1 MILAEQTNL
10 IGTDGAEP
18 LNSARYLGQ
27 RAAPPTDAE
36 RSPSKLTLAA
46 TTATRDLHPCP
57 RRYIAIIYTHLKRT
71 VAVAAM
77 PRWAAE
83 SSSFN
88 SQPGTW
94 RTFQIIT
101 RLEITN
107 PEGNTQTLV
116 PVPAVKADWFKS
128 LGNEGE
134 ESASQRAARRHARH
148 EIGPIELGECPGN
161 RRRLFGAQVYD
172 GKRVDDTGPDFIARS
187 GNAMGGP
194 DEIAAHLRRSEFRF
208 RRQQQCRN
216 PAHMGRGN

>member
-1 MILAEQTNL
+1 VL
-10 IGTDGAEP
+10 
-18 LNSARYLGQ
+18 
-27 RAAPPTDAE
+27 APPTDAE

-46 TTATRDLHPCP
+46 TTPTRDLHPCP
-57 RRYIAIIYTHLKRT
+57 RRNIAIIYTHLKRT
-71 VAVAAM
+71 VAVVAM

-134 ESASQRAARRHARH
+134 ESASQRPAWQHARH
-148 EIGPIELGECPGN
+148 EMH
-161 RRRLFGAQVYD
+161 
-172 GKRVDDTGPDFIARS
+172 RS
-187 GNAMGGP
+187 ADRDRCALKP
-194 DEIAAHLRRSEFRF
+194 VHVLRRAR
-208 RRQQQCRN
+208 
-216 PAHMGRGN
+216 

>member
-1 MILAEQTNL
+1 MGSFFTFLIFHAPSALKRRELHVLMPSRFDDFGRTNPIL
-10 IGTDGAEP
+10 IGTDGAEH

-27 RAAPPTDAE
+27 HAAPPTDAE

-148 EIGPIELGECPGN
+148 EMHRSADRDRPW
-161 RRRLFGAQVYD
+161 
-172 GKRVDDTGPDFIARS
+172 ARS
-187 GNAMGGP
+187 SAR
-194 DEIAAHLRRSEFRF
+194 AKSTSSESLSSAETR
-208 RRQQQCRN
+208 
-216 PAHMGRGN
+216 